1 VRILVV
7 NAYVRE
13 NGGDAA
19 LLSVLL
25 SQLKQAYPKAVLS
38 IAGMEDPATRHE
50 FDNVPNIG
58 SIRRYTSIESLSL
71 PHRVMRKLLSL
82 MVGGLWF
89 KGPKQV
95 WFALESLLPAE
106 MRAEIDAIRAAD
118 AVVALG
124 GGYLNGKNNAG
135 GDLNV
140 YYLLL
145 PARLAQ
151 RLGKPVI
158 FAPQSYGPFGNAR
171 QERWA
176 RDTLN
181 KTDFIMVREQTS
193 MDILGEL
200 GVRQELLHKTV
211 DSGFA
216 FNVPARPAILKRYGV
231 GTDEKVVGMTARNW
245 LAPDAQAAY
254 EQALAKTI
262 DYIRAKHGMRV
273 LLIPQV
279 TSAFQADDD
288 RIVEKRI
295 AGYCNPASQPIVV
308 DEAIDHT
315 TLKALYSELDYLI
328 GTRFHSVIFGLTSR
342 VPAIAIEYE
351 HKTGGIM
358 HDLGLDG
365 WVLKIADVTADGLNA
380 LIDKLIASRDAYLSH
395 LDTEMPAY
403 VKRANEAPSLIKQVL
418 DRRVAAATTKNQAR

>member
-1 VRILVV
+1 MKILVV

-25 SQLKQAYPKAVLS
+25 SQLRQAYPAAELAV
-38 IAGMEDPATRHE
+38 AGMEGPADRPE
-50 FDNVPNIG
+50 FDGVPNIG

-71 PHRVMRKLLSL
+71 PHRVLRKALSL
-82 MVGGLWF
+82 AIGGLWF
-89 KGPKQV
+89 KGPKKL
-95 WFALESLLPAE
+95 WFALQPVLPSE
-106 MRAEIDAIRAAD
+106 IRAEVTAIREAD
-118 AVVALG
+118 AVIALG

-151 RLGKPVI
+151 RLNKPVI
-158 FAPQSYGPFGNAR
+158 FAPQSYGPFGNAK
-171 QERWA
+171 QERWV

-181 KTDFIMVREQTS
+181 KTDLIMVREQTS
-193 MDILGEL
+193 MELLARL
-200 GVRQELLHKTV
+200 GVHTKLLHKTV

-216 FNVPARPAILKRYGV
+216 FTVPAEPDALARYGIAK
-231 GTDEKVVGMTARNW
+231 GEKVVGMTARNW
-245 LAPDAQAAY
+245 LTPGAQTAY

-295 AGYCNPASQPIVV
+295 ASYCNPASQPVVV
-308 DEAIDHT
+308 DETISHT
-315 TLKALYSELDYLI
+315 TLKALYGALDYLV

-358 HDLGLDG
+358 HDLDLDA
-365 WVLKIADVTADGLNA
+365 WVLKIADVTAPGLQ
-380 LIDKLIASRDAYLSH
+380 LLVDKLVTGRAGYLRH
-395 LDTEMPAY
+395 LDARLPAY
-403 VKRANEAPSLIKQVL
+403 VAQANEAPQLIKQVL
-418 DRRVAAATTKNQAR
+418 GRRAASATTKNQAR